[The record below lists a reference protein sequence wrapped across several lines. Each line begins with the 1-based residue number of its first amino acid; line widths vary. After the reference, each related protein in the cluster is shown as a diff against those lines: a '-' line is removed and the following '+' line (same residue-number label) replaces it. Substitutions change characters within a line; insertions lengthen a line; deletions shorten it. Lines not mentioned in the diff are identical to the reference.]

1 MKFFLSKLLFLII
14 LFPIYLEAQVIN
26 SATLDTNAIKKK
38 GVVTLSGMID
48 TYYLYDFGN
57 PPNKDRQ
64 FTFANSRNN
73 EFTINLAYIDIKYI
87 SERLRGR
94 VVPGFGTYMNANY
107 IDEPTTLKNFVE
119 ANIGVKI
126 FAKKNIWV
134 DAGIL
139 GSPYTP
145 ESAISKDQ
153 IMYTRSM
160 GTDLVPYY
168 LSGVKLSAQLAPKL
182 MGYFYLLNGWQNIKE
197 TNDAK
202 SVGTQLEYRPNDKL
216 LLNWNTYTGDDRTD
230 TSPTKRMRFFN
241 DFYVIY
247 SPNDKF
253 TFTSCAYLGF
263 QQYTDIDTKVWWQA
277 NAICKYNI
285 TKKTNVAAR
294 IEYFSDKRGE
304 YIGSNVFSTSA
315 SFNIGVLDNVLIRF
329 EGRFY
334 SAEDKIYQRTN
345 RNNGSLD
352 GFLTSNM
359 TVWF

>member
-1 MKFFLSKLLFLII
+1 MKYFLYTFFFLFFSIKIQ
-14 LFPIYLEAQVIN
+14 AQVVN

-38 GVVTLSGMID
+38 GVVTLGGMVD
-48 TYYLYDFGN
+48 TYYLYDFNN
-57 PPNKDRQ
+57 PQGKDRP
-64 FTFANSRNN
+64 FTFSNSRHN

-107 IDEPTTLKNFVE
+107 VDEPATLKNFVE
-119 ANIGVKI
+119 ANIGVKLS
-126 FAKKNIWV
+126 AKKNIWL

-153 IMYTRSM
+153 IMYTRSI

-168 LSGVKLSAQLAPKL
+168 LSGVKLSLPLAPKL
-182 MGYFYLLNGWQNIKE
+182 MSYIYILNGWQNIKE
-197 TNDAK
+197 TNEQK
-202 SVGTQLEYRPNDKL
+202 SLGTQVEYRPNDKL
-216 LLNWNTYTGDDRTD
+216 LLNWNTYTGDDRSD
-230 TSPTKRMRFFN
+230 ASPTKRVRFFN

-247 SPNDKF
+247 NPNDKF

-263 QQYTDIDTKVWWQA
+263 QQYTDIETKVWWQA
-277 NAICKYNI
+277 NAIMKYNF
-285 TKKTNVAAR
+285 TKKLNLAGR

-304 YIGSNVFSTSA
+304 YVGSNVFSTSA
-315 SFNIGVLDNVLIRF
+315 SFNISVLDNVLIRF

-334 SAEDKIYQRTN
+334 AAEDNIYTN
-345 RNNGSLD
+345 KVKPSNLD
-352 GFLTSNM
+352 GFLATNM

>member
-1 MKFFLSKLLFLII
+1 MKYFLYTFFFLFFSIKIQ
-14 LFPIYLEAQVIN
+14 AQVVN

-38 GVVTLSGMID
+38 GTVTLGGMID
-48 TYYLYDFGN
+48 TYYLYDFNN
-57 PPNKDRQ
+57 PQGKDRP
-64 FTFANSRNN
+64 FTFSNSRHN

-107 IDEPTTLKNFVE
+107 VDEPATLKNFVE
-119 ANIGVKI
+119 ANIGVKLSE
-126 FAKKNIWV
+126 KKNIWL

-153 IMYTRSM
+153 IMYTRSI

-168 LSGVKLSAQLAPKL
+168 LSGVKLSLPLAPKL
-182 MGYFYLLNGWQNIKE
+182 MSYIYILNGWQNIKE
-197 TNDAK
+197 TNEQK
-202 SVGTQLEYRPNDKL
+202 SLGTQVEYRPNDKL
-216 LLNWNTYTGDDRTD
+216 LLNWNTYTGDERSDAN
-230 TSPTKRMRFFN
+230 PTKRVRFFN

-263 QQYTDIDTKVWWQA
+263 QQYTDIETKVWWQA
-277 NAICKYNI
+277 NAILKYNF
-285 TKKTNVAAR
+285 TKKLNLATR

-304 YIGSNVFSTSA
+304 YVGSNVFSTST
-315 SFNIGVLDNVLIRF
+315 SFNISVLDNVLIRF

-334 SAEDKIYQRTN
+334 SAEDKIYTN
-345 RNNGSLD
+345 KVNPSKLD
-352 GFLTSNM
+352 GFLATNM

>member
-1 MKFFLSKLLFLII
+1 MKYFLYTFFFLFFSIKIQ
-14 LFPIYLEAQVIN
+14 AQVVN

-38 GVVTLSGMID
+38 GVVTLGGMVD
-48 TYYLYDFGN
+48 TYYLYDFNN
-57 PPNKDRQ
+57 PQGKDRP
-64 FTFANSRNN
+64 FTFSNSRHN

-107 IDEPTTLKNFVE
+107 VDEPATLKNFVE
-119 ANIGVKI
+119 ANIGVKLST
-126 FAKKNIWV
+126 KKNIWL

-168 LSGVKLSAQLAPKL
+168 LSGVKLSLPLAPKL
-182 MGYFYLLNGWQNIKE
+182 MSYIYILNGWQNIKE
-197 TNDAK
+197 TNEAK
-202 SVGTQLEYRPNDKL
+202 SLGTQVEYRPNDKL
-216 LLNWNTYTGDDRTD
+216 LLNWNTYTGDDRSD
-230 TSPTKRMRFFN
+230 ASPTKRMRFFN

-247 SPNDKF
+247 NPNDKF

-263 QQYTDIDTKVWWQA
+263 QQYTDIETKVWWQA
-277 NAICKYNI
+277 NAIMKYNF
-285 TKKTNVAAR
+285 TKKLNLAGR
-294 IEYFSDKRGE
+294 IEYFADKRGE
-304 YIGSNVFSTSA
+304 YVGSNVFSTSA
-315 SFNIGVLDNVLIRF
+315 SFNISVLDNVLIRF

-334 SAEDKIYQRTN
+334 AAEDNIYTN
-345 RNNGSLD
+345 KVKPSNLD
-352 GFLTSNM
+352 GFLATNM